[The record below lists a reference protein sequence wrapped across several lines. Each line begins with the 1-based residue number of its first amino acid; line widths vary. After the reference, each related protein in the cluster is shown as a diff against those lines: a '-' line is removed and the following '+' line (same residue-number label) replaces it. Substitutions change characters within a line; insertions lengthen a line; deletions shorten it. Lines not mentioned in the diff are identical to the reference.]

1 MTACQD
7 KIAKGP
13 GTGFSK
19 IPEGPYSDSS
29 KISKNTM
36 FTWNAIKL
44 PHRSVHV
51 EVTLVEKP
59 LLKQKYS
66 ETLKI

>member
-13 GTGFSK
+13 GTDFSK

-36 FTWNAIKL
+36 FTWNAI
-44 PHRSVHV
+44 
-51 EVTLVEKP
+51 
-59 LLKQKYS
+59 
-66 ETLKI
+66 

>member
-7 KIAKGP
+7 KISEGP
-13 GTGFSK
+13 GTDFSK

-36 FTWNAIKL
+36 FTWNAI
-44 PHRSVHV
+44 
-51 EVTLVEKP
+51 
-59 LLKQKYS
+59 
-66 ETLKI
+66 